1 VKEDHEQKEEINHAE
16 IAKELQ
22 NIRLS
27 IDRFLEKFE
36 RSFKLNQYKHDGK

>member
-1 VKEDHEQKEEINHAE
+1 MKEDEEHREDINHAD
-16 IAKELQ
+16 ISKELH

-36 RSFKLNQYKHDGK
+36 KSLKLNNSKSFGK